1 MSLLIT
7 KYAITAFIIVVVS
20 EVAKRSGQAGA
31 LIASLPL
38 VTVMV
43 MTWLHVEGAGGDRI
57 ADHAWYTFWYVLPT
71 LPMFLVMPWLMQ
83 RGMSYWFALLIGVA
97 VTLAA
102 FVATAVFA
110 RRFGVDLLPW

>member
-1 MSLLIT
+1 MSLLIA

-43 MTWLHVEGAGGDRI
+43 MTWLQIEGAGSDKI
-57 ADHAWYTFWYVLPT
+57 ADHARYTFWYVLPT

-83 RGMSYWFALLIGVA
+83 RGMSYWLALLIGVA
-97 VTLAA
+97 ITLAA
-102 FVATAVFA
+102 FIATAVFA